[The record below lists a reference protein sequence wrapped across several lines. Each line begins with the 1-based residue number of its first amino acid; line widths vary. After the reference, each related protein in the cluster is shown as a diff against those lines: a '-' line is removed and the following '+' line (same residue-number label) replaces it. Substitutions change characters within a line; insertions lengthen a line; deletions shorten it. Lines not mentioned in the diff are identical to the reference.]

1 MVHGYTNTRSCLFG
15 KFKFLVCKLLL
26 TLVLYSLLC
35 KTPDRV
41 EDADLMR
48 DPKLPPEELH
58 WDAVSQNNLRLDKDV
73 WPYFDSLVRKI
84 FLQVSSTSKRRDKQG
99 KFIALGRVYG
109 ASDEAFVR

>member
-1 MVHGYTNTRSCLFG
+1 
-15 KFKFLVCKLLL
+15 
-26 TLVLYSLLC
+26 
-35 KTPDRV
+35 
-41 EDADLMR
+41 MR